1 MCQVAAPDVPMC
13 KPLEFGT
20 SEEGVYSIQTW
31 IDGVDAE
38 EILQSFEGNVQY
50 AYGFEAGQ
58 ILKKFIKFLLLKA
71 WRIGRAILTEKPV
84 IKSKCMRNAQSNTK
98 MGRRLLIILTLTDIC
113 LKAAQEHINTE
124 ITDDR
129 GR

>member
-1 MCQVAAPDVPMC
+1 M

-38 EILQSFEGNVQY
+38 EILQSFEGDVQY

-58 ILKKFIKFLLLKA
+58 ILKQIHKIPAPKGKA

-84 IKSKCMRNAQSNTK
+84 IKSKCMRNARLNTK
-98 MGRRLLIILTLTDIC
+98 VEMHLLIILITLTDIC
-113 LKAAQEHINTE
+113 LKAVQEHINTE
-124 ITDDR
+124 ITILET
-129 GR
+129 